1 MNGLIFHIFYP
12 NNVFAKCVDTVTN
25 MILISYIN
33 IQVWNAYVFML
44 TCFGTWCFRVN
55 VPTKGYEIVESLIH
69 VTCVQGIGFIC
80 MVLSGFWFQQNKY
93 KDIALLL
100 SKMIIGEW
108 NPDQKY
114 LDRVPSPKTCKFGP
128 YQIDPKYRKEI
139 YKRFPFYTIEEIVGS
154 YLGHNP
160 YFQSQHDWLNSE
172 SESDDADWLWKSL
185 PKSSIYS

>member
-1 MNGLIFHIFYP
+1 MSGSP
-12 NNVFAKCVDTVTN
+12 Q
-25 MILISYIN
+25 
-33 IQVWNAYVFML
+33 IQ
-44 TCFGTWCFRVN
+44 
-55 VPTKGYEIVESLIH
+55 
-69 VTCVQGIGFIC
+69 
-80 MVLSGFWFQQNKY
+80 Y

-154 YLGHNP
+154 YIGYNR
-160 YFQSQHDWLNSE
+160 YFPSQEQWLNSE
-172 SESDDADWLWKSL
+172 SESDDAD
-185 PKSSIYS
+185 

>member
-1 MNGLIFHIFYP
+1 MSGSP
-12 NNVFAKCVDTVTN
+12 Q
-25 MILISYIN
+25 
-33 IQVWNAYVFML
+33 IQ
-44 TCFGTWCFRVN
+44 
-55 VPTKGYEIVESLIH
+55 
-69 VTCVQGIGFIC
+69 
-80 MVLSGFWFQQNKY
+80 Y

-114 LDRVPSPKTCKFGP
+114 LDRVPSPKTCEFGP

-160 YFQSQHDWLNSE
+160 HFQSQHDWLNNPYSDSD
-172 SESDDADWLWKSL
+172 SESDSSL
-185 PKSSIYS
+185 S